1 MKMNKK
7 YVAPEIDMV
16 LLNAM
21 DVITLSGSDGDDDWK
36 DDPFAPLGM

>member
-1 MKMNKK
+1 MNMNKK

-21 DVITLSGSDGDDDWK
+21 DIVTLSDGEDNYEY
-36 DDPFAPLGM
+36 DPFDL

>member
-21 DVITLSGSDGDDDWK
+21 DVITASDGYDNFE
-36 DDPFAPLGM
+36 DDPFAPLSM

>member
-21 DVITLSGSDGDDDWK
+21 DVVTASDGYDNFEDDD
-36 DDPFAPLGM
+36 FAPLEI

>member
-1 MKMNKK
+1 MKMNNQ

-21 DVITLSGSDGDDDWK
+21 DVVTASDGFDNFE
-36 DDPFAPLGM
+36 DDPFGPRS

>member
-1 MKMNKK
+1 MNMNKK

-21 DVITLSGSDGDDDWK
+21 DVVTASDGYDNFEN
-36 DDPFAPLGM
+36 DPFAPLSF

>member
-21 DVITLSGSDGDDDWK
+21 DVITASGSDGDDDWA
-36 DDPFAPLGM
+36 DDPFPI

>member
-1 MKMNKK
+1 MKK

-21 DVITLSGSDGDDDWK
+21 DVITASDGYDNFE
-36 DDPFAPLGM
+36 DDPFAPLSM

>member
-7 YVAPEIDMV
+7 YVAPEFDMV

-21 DVITLSGSDGDDDWK
+21 DVITASDGYDNFE
-36 DDPFAPLGM
+36 DDPFAPLSF